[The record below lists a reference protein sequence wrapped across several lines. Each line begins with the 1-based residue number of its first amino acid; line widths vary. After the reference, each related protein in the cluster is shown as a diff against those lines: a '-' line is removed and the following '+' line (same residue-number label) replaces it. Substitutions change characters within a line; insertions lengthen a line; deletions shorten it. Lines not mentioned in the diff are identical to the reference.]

1 MRLWNVFIN
10 EGTLK
15 EHQQRFLRGKQ
26 EKEKTFIKAQFFTKK
41 LFLLI
46 VGTEENMFFIFE
58 GYQLIHELNVCYS
71 FENIYDLNV
80 QNFRK
85 FEENEDIS
93 QFQEKFDSVKKDNL
107 EETMRDLSSL
117 LTANTLKN
125 KDTEKEGNSIPTESF
140 DSLAKSEEMSEK
152 EKAIQKL
159 YKPYGEEEENEK
171 LVKDNG
177 VKFFELINDNLLFVV
192 YIKDGCCM
200 FYKIDWNRK
209 IKDDE
214 TEAEFRKW
222 KADENRIIRV
232 AKNIKTFHGF
242 SMNKETNDVLLIAE
256 SYEKLVKKG
265 KTYLSLIKFKKSLVK
280 EMKESFY
287 MLNFEYEIFK
297 GFFRY
302 LSVKI
307 IDMWEKKNMILI
319 LDQSNELYTFDITE
333 NTYSYLHKFSDEVY
347 SLSTNPINDYLAVS
361 FKDKVVVYTKLKDRC
376 DILTAIY
383 VEQANAK
390 WYFNGKYLII
400 SGKNKI
406 VKKNNPVSYCLYIV
420 DYLYYN
426 TIKVLE
432 NIPNKISKL
441 KFIDDRYL
449 FCLLS
454 DNIISGFF
462 LEVSDFSY
470 SLYESQKQQK
480 EFYKLSNLQFPRVY
494 HYSNIA
500 HHYSTFDY
508 DIKLK
513 VLITIEKSVNKM
525 HLIITKKG
533 KKSYKYEDTEINN
546 CNLLKIKL
554 VKELGVLI
562 GGDNKGTVNIY
573 NWPFKGYDFNKNLSL
588 KENLHSYVNI
598 DIGGIRS
605 MIHYKNYHMFI
616 TLYSNSIFINELLI
630 NKNNSYK
637 PFEYFHKRLKPQ
649 IEFNFPVYSI
659 YEVKKSDLAKKE
671 ETSQFSRRYG

>member
-15 EHQQRFLRGKQ
+15 ENQQRFLRGKQ

-85 FEENEDIS
+85 FEEDEDIS
-93 QFQEKFDSVKKDNL
+93 KFQEKFDSVKKDNL
-107 EETMRDLSSL
+107 DEIMQEISSL
-117 LTANTLKN
+117 LTASTLKN
-125 KDTEKEGNSIPTESF
+125 KDSDKDGNGKETESA
-140 DSLAKSEEMSEK
+140 DSVGKSEEMSEK

-256 SYEKLVKKG
+256 NYEKLIKKG

-287 MLNFEYEIFK
+287 MLNFEYEI
-297 GFFRY
+297 
-302 LSVKI
+302 
-307 IDMWEKKNMILI
+307 
-319 LDQSNELYTFDITE
+319 
-333 NTYSYLHKFSDEVY
+333 
-347 SLSTNPINDYLAVS
+347 
-361 FKDKVVVYTKLKDRC
+361 LK
-376 DILTAIY
+376 
-383 VEQANAK
+383 
-390 WYFNGKYLII
+390 
-400 SGKNKI
+400 
-406 VKKNNPVSYCLYIV
+406 
-420 DYLYYN
+420 
-426 TIKVLE
+426 
-432 NIPNKISKL
+432 
-441 KFIDDRYL
+441 
-449 FCLLS
+449 
-454 DNIISGFF
+454 
-462 LEVSDFSY
+462 
-470 SLYESQKQQK
+470 
-480 EFYKLSNLQFPRVY
+480 
-494 HYSNIA
+494 
-500 HHYSTFDY
+500 
-508 DIKLK
+508 
-513 VLITIEKSVNKM
+513 
-525 HLIITKKG
+525 
-533 KKSYKYEDTEINN
+533 
-546 CNLLKIKL
+546 
-554 VKELGVLI
+554 
-562 GGDNKGTVNIY
+562 
-573 NWPFKGYDFNKNLSL
+573 
-588 KENLHSYVNI
+588 
-598 DIGGIRS
+598 
-605 MIHYKNYHMFI
+605 
-616 TLYSNSIFINELLI
+616 LLI
-630 NKNNSYK
+630 CG
-637 PFEYFHKRLKPQ
+637 KRK
-649 IEFNFPVYSI
+649 I
-659 YEVKKSDLAKKE
+659 
-671 ETSQFSRRYG
+671 